1 MIGGNAHKPF
11 PAYPAIAT
19 DGQMPEKDSTLLV
32 LKVPKSLK
40 AQIKEAARKRGHM
53 TSASFI
59 RELISKELGSHES
72 ALQNLEAQAMST
84 SAPMAVTVNDGG
96 GARFTLVNSSFAAL
110 HGYSQDE
117 LKGKSVLFLVPDA
130 EQAKMMEQVK
140 ALDLKDHFA
149 LISRHVRKDGAPL
162 RVLLHISVF
171 REKSAR
177 YSLMTL
183 QELGSI

>member
-1 MIGGNAHKPF
+1 
-11 PAYPAIAT
+11 
-19 DGQMPEKDSTLLV
+19 MPEKDSTLLV

-40 AQIKEAARKRGHM
+40 AQIKEAARNRGHM

-59 RELISKELGSHES
+59 RELISKELGSQPHES
-72 ALQNLEAQAMST
+72 TLQNLEAQAMST
-84 SAPMAVTVNDGG
+84 SAPMAVTVNEGA
-96 GARFTLVNSSFAAL
+96 GARFTLVNRSFAAL

-117 LKGKSVLFLVPDA
+117 LKGKSVLYLVPDA

-171 REKSAR
+171 REKGLR

-183 QELGSI
+183 QDLGSI